1 MQRIQPFWS
10 GLNVLIHCDL
20 VMPYGV
26 TDWAMECL
34 VTLSMPNHHPNNVDL
49 LTLEALK
56 QAAETLIQ
64 NTNNFIQENAFE
76 TYCQRLQNGNN
87 VFHASM
93 FFSRLYFPCSA
104 PRCNPSNYKNS
115 FEMKTRTT
123 RTPAF
128 WGYPPPPV
136 ITHTIDKVVLNP
148 KSILLTSSYRIPS
161 QKKVKAKKIS
171 KICEKF

>member
-1 MQRIQPFWS
+1 MVSQTEPW
-10 GLNVLIHCDL
+10 NVLS
-20 VMPYGV
+20 PYQCQ
-26 TDWAMECL
+26 TIIQIM
-34 VTLSMPNHHPNNVDL
+34 
-49 LTLEALK
+49 LTCWHLEALK

-104 PRCNPSNYKNS
+104 PRCNPQITRIRLKWKPERLR
-115 FEMKTRTT
+115 FED
-123 RTPAF
+123 TPRR
-128 WGYPPPPV
+128 PV

>member
-1 MQRIQPFWS
+1 MVSQTEPW
-10 GLNVLIHCDL
+10 NVLS
-20 VMPYGV
+20 PYQCQ
-26 TDWAMECL
+26 TIIQIM
-34 VTLSMPNHHPNNVDL
+34 
-49 LTLEALK
+49 LTCWHLEALK

-104 PRCNPSNYKNS
+104 PRCNPSNNKNS

-128 WGYPPPPV
+128 WGYPPPPRDYPYYWQSRFESQV
-136 ITHTIDKVVLNP
+136 HTIDQFISDP
-148 KSILLTSSYRIPS
+148 KSKEGES
-161 QKKVKAKKIS
+161 QKN
-171 KICEKF
+171 